1 MPRDLMDCPGQDWRW
16 GKELRVGPGALLL
29 LEVAQRGRGGEEA
42 ACEVGSKL
50 AELNVTEANVS
61 N

>member
-1 MPRDLMDCPGQDWRW
+1 MDHPGQEWRW
-16 GKELRVGPGALLL
+16 RKELRDGPGPLLL
-29 LEVAQRGRGGEEA
+29 LEVTQRGRRCEEA

-50 AELNVTEANVS
+50 AEWNVTEASVS